1 MFKRYKISVI
11 GLGYVGLPLATSL
24 SHSYN
29 VIGFDIN
36 KERVK
41 EILLNNDKTGE
52 VDTSTLHSSSLT
64 VTENTD
70 NIQDSDIY
78 IITVP
83 TPIDSKNIP
92 DLNAVF
98 EASRLVGKSM
108 KKGSI
113 VVYESTVYPGV
124 TEEECGPLLQ
134 NVSGLICGK
143 DFWLGYSPERI
154 NPGDKKH
161 TIDKITK
168 VIAGQTDKVTSILSE
183 VYGSINDGDIFVAAN
198 IRTAEAA
205 KVIENAQRDINIAFV
220 NEVSMIFD
228 RIGISTLDVLDA
240 ANTKWN
246 FIDFKPGL
254 VGGHCIGV
262 DPYYLAFKAQM
273 EGVNPEVILAGRR
286 INDSMGNYYAKKLSE
301 NLKVGD
307 NILILGVTFK
317 ENVPDIRNTKVLDI
331 INALES
337 AGFIVD
343 IHDPLAD
350 PDDVFLSMNRN
361 LISITK
367 TKKYE
372 AVVLAVN
379 HKDFYSIEEK
389 KYKELILEGGIILD
403 LKGVMRNKKVPDG
416 LRLISF

>member
-1 MFKRYKISVI
+1 MFKHYKISVI
-11 GLGYVGLPLATSL
+11 GLGYVGLPLATAL
-24 SHSYN
+24 SNSYS

-41 EILLNNDKTGE
+41 EISLNNDKTGE
-52 VDTSTLHSSSLT
+52 VDASTLYSSSLM
-64 VTENTD
+64 VTENSD
-70 NIQDSDIY
+70 KIKDSDIY

-92 DLNAVF
+92 DLSAVF
-98 EASRLVGKSM
+98 DASRLVGASM

-134 NVSGLICGK
+134 DVSGLICGK

-168 VIAGQTDKVTSILSE
+168 VISGQTEKVTAILRE
-183 VYGSINDGDIFVAAN
+183 VYGSINNGNIFIAAN

-220 NEVSMIFD
+220 NEVSLIFD
-228 RIGISTLDVLDA
+228 RIGISTLDVLNA

-262 DPYYLAFKAQM
+262 DPYYLAYKAQL

-286 INDSMGNYYAKKLSE
+286 INDNMGNFYAKKLSE
-301 NLKVGD
+301 NLQAGD
-307 NILILGVTFK
+307 NVLILGVTFK

-331 INALES
+331 INTLES
-337 AGFIVD
+337 SGINVD

-350 PDDVFLSMNRN
+350 PDEVFSSLNRN
-361 LISITK
+361 LISIAK
-367 TKKYE
+367 TKKYK
-372 AVVLAVN
+372 ALVLAVN

-389 KYKELILEGGIILD
+389 KYKELVMEGGIILD
-403 LKGVMRNKKVPDG
+403 LKGVMRNKNVPNG
-416 LRLISF
+416 LRLISI